1 LPLLL
6 RTLERAGTI
15 SDNSRAISGRE
26 HLPEGRVTFLFTD
39 VEGSTRLLEQH
50 PADYGRLIARHH
62 ELLAGAVERHGG
74 VVFETIGDAVYAAFA
89 DAAGAVGAAGEAQLA
104 LLREDWGPL
113 EAVRVRMGLH
123 TGQVERRGAHYFGPA
138 LYRCARLMATAHGG
152 QTVMSETTATLVDG
166 SLGDG
171 TRLIDLGM
179 HQLKDL
185 QEPERVYQLARAGL
199 PDEFPPLRSAGGRPN
214 NLPADVKTFVGRQE
228 ELESVRGLLLSPGV
242 RVVTLTG
249 VGGSGKT
256 RLALR
261 VAESLFEPFKDGVYV
276 VDLAPLATP
285 GLVVPAVAEVLRVP
299 GTAGRS
305 LIDSLAT
312 NLTGKRLLLV
322 LDNFEHVLAA
332 APDVAS
338 ILASARDV
346 AVLAT
351 SRAPLRVQGERELH
365 VNPLPL
371 PPPEAGQDEV
381 LRSPAVQLFVER
393 AREIRG
399 EFELGEKNA
408 TPIAEICRR
417 LDGLPL
423 AIELAA
429 ARTRLL
435 QPGTLLERLEDRLG
449 LLTEG
454 PADAPSRQRTLRDAI
469 AWSYDLLEDR
479 ERTLLRRLAVFR
491 GGCSLEAAENVCG
504 GDAFAALSNLA
515 EHSLIVTHWNELGE
529 PRFELL
535 ETVAEYAREQLAATE
550 EGDELARR
558 HAAYYADLAERAEPS
573 LYTDARGPW
582 FIRLA
587 EDRDNIRAAL
597 AWSVDRDEA
606 AVGLRILGALW
617 LWWWTAFMEGWS
629 WADRVLELP
638 SAAEPTSARASA
650 LFVAEICAAGAGD
663 LRATRRYA
671 EEVVALSRSLGED
684 RWLALAQAL
693 GSGALA
699 GITAAGD
706 FGDLDRSEGV
716 IRVRR
721 LCEEAIEVGSRT
733 GDPWVAAWA
742 RMISGLVVL
751 LAGDPTATPAWEA
764 EAMSEFARLG
774 DSWSRASGSMAMA
787 FALVQLGELGQAG
800 EALDGSVPALLRVGD
815 LKMASGCLIAHGLI
829 ARFTGRLDDAER
841 HYREALELCVKA
853 GDPANAPVC
862 LEGIAAAI
870 APRDPAAAAR
880 LLGAARSLFEAG
892 NIPIMPGFEVFYEG
906 TREALAEGLGEETME
921 LLRAEGAARARTA
934 DLASIA
940 AAKRLDAG

>member
-1 LPLLL
+1 MLSLSRPLLL
-6 RTLERAGTI
+6 RALEPAGSISENWRTI
-15 SDNSRAISGRE
+15 PGRE
-26 HLPEGRVTFLFTD
+26 HLLPEGRVTFLFTD

-89 DAAGAVGAAGEAQLA
+89 DAAGAVEAAGEAQLA
-104 LLREDWGPL
+104 LLREDWEPL
-113 EAVRVRMGLH
+113 GEVKVRMGLH

-152 QTVMSETTATLVDG
+152 QTVMSGTTATLVEG

-171 TRLIDLGM
+171 ARLIDLGM

-185 QEPERVYQLARAGL
+185 QEPERAYQLAGPGL

-214 NLPADVKTFVGRQE
+214 NLPADVRTFVGRQD
-228 ELESVRGLLLSPGV
+228 ELESVRRLLLSPGV

-249 VGGSGKT
+249 PGGSGKT

-261 VAESLFEPFKDGVYV
+261 AAESLLEPFKDGVYL
-276 VDLAPLATP
+276 VDLAPLAAP
-285 GLVVPAVAEVLRVP
+285 ALVVPAIAEVLRVP
-299 GTAGRS
+299 GSGGRS

-312 NLTGKRLLLV
+312 NLAGKRLLLV

-338 ILASARDV
+338 ILASTREV

-365 VNPLPL
+365 VEPLPV
-371 PPPEAGQDEV
+371 PPPEAGPDDVQ
-381 LRSPAVQLFVER
+381 RSPAAQLFVER

-399 EFELGEKNA
+399 DFELGEENA
-408 TPIAEICRR
+408 APIAEICRR

-435 QPGTLLERLEDRLG
+435 QPATLLERLEDRLG

-454 PADAPSRQRTLRDAI
+454 PADAPSRQRTLRNAI
-469 AWSYDLLEDR
+469 SWSYDLLEDR

-491 GGCSLEAAENVCG
+491 GGCSLEAAEKVCG
-504 GDAFAALSNLA
+504 GDAFAALTVLA
-515 EHSLIVTHWNELGE
+515 EQSLVVTRWNQLGE

-535 ETVAEYAREQLAATE
+535 ETVAEFAREQLVE
-550 EGDELARR
+550 SGEGHELARR
-558 HAAYYADLAERAEPS
+558 HAHYFVELAEAAGPF
-573 LYTDARGPW
+573 LFTDARGPW
-582 FIRLA
+582 FIRLG
-587 EDRDNIRAAL
+587 EDRDNVRAAL
-597 AWSVDRDEA
+597 GWSVEHDEA
-606 AVGLRILGALW
+606 EVGLRILVALW
-617 LWWWTAFMEGWS
+617 LWWWTVFMEGWS
-629 WADRVLELP
+629 WADRVLGLP
-638 SAAEPTSARASA
+638 SAAEPTPARAGA
-650 LFVAEICAAGAGD
+650 LFVAEICAAGAGNPEAI
-663 LRATRRYA
+663 RPYA
-671 EEVVALSRSLGED
+671 EEAVSLSRSLGED
-684 RWLALAQAL
+684 RWLALAQAV
-693 GSGALA
+693 GAGVLA
-699 GITAAGD
+699 GASGG
-706 FGDLDRSEGV
+706 FGDIDPAEGL
-716 IRVRR
+716 RR
-721 LCEEAIEVGSRT
+721 TRALSEEAIEVGSRT

-742 RMISGLVVL
+742 KMISGLIVL
-751 LAGDPTATPAWEA
+751 IAGDPTPVPAWEA
-764 EAMSEFARLG
+764 DAMSEFARLG
-774 DSWSRASGSMAMA
+774 DSWSRASGSMALA
-787 FALVQLGELGQAG
+787 FALLQLGELERAE
-800 EALDGSVPALLRVGD
+800 EALDGSVPALLGVGD

-829 ARFTGRLDDAER
+829 ARFSGRLEDAEG

-862 LEGIAAAI
+862 LEGIAAVT

-880 LLGAARSLFEAG
+880 LLGAAGALFEAG
-892 NIPIMPGFEVFYEG
+892 NIPLMPGFELFYEG
-906 TREALAEGLGEETME
+906 TRAALAEGLGEEAAE
-921 LLRAEGAARARTA
+921 ALRAEGAASAETA
-934 DLASIA
+934 DILEIA
-940 AAKRLDAG
+940 AV

>member
-1 LPLLL
+1 V
-6 RTLERAGTI
+6 RDVAAMRALEPTRSI
-15 SDNSRAISGRE
+15 SDNSRTIAGRE

-50 PADYGRLIARHH
+50 PADYGRLITRHH
-62 ELLAGAVERHGG
+62 ELLAAAVARHAG

-89 DAAGAVGAAGEAQLA
+89 DAGQAVEAAGEGQLA
-104 LLREDWGPL
+104 LRREDWGPL
-113 EAVRVRMGLH
+113 EEVKVRMGIH
-123 TGQVERRGAHYFGPA
+123 TGQVERRGAHYFGRA

-152 QTVMSETTATLVDG
+152 QTVMSEATAVLVEG

-171 TRLIDLGM
+171 ARLIDLGM

-185 QEPERVYQLARAGL
+185 QEPERVYQLVRPGL
-199 PDEFPPLRSAGGRPN
+199 AEEFPPLRSVGGRPN
-214 NLPADVKTFVGRQE
+214 NLPADVRTFVGRQQ
-228 ELESVRGLLLSPGV
+228 ELEAARGLLLSPGV
-242 RVVTLTG
+242 RIVTLTG
-249 VGGSGKT
+249 AGGSGKT

-261 VAESLFEPFKDGVYV
+261 VAESLLEPFTDGVYL
-276 VDLAPLATP
+276 VDLAPLAAP
-285 GLVVPAVAEVLRVP
+285 ELVVPAVAEVLRVP
-299 GTAGRS
+299 GAAGRS

-312 NLTGKRLLLV
+312 NLAGKRLLLV
-322 LDNFEHVLAA
+322 LDNFEHVLGA

-338 ILASARDV
+338 ILASAPEV

-351 SRAPLRVQGERELH
+351 SRAPLRVQGERELQ
-365 VNPLPL
+365 VSPLPV
-371 PPPEAGQDEV
+371 PPTEAGPDDV

-399 EFELGEKNA
+399 EFEPGEENA
-408 TPIAEICRR
+408 APIAEICRR

-435 QPGTLLERLEDRLG
+435 QPATLLERLEDRLG
-449 LLTEG
+449 LLTQG
-454 PADAPSRQRTLRDAI
+454 PADAPPRQRTLRNAI
-469 AWSYDLLEDR
+469 SWSYDLLEDR

-491 GGCSLEAAENVCG
+491 GGCSLDAAETICG
-504 GDAFAALSNLA
+504 GDAFAALTVLA
-515 EHSLIVTHWNELGE
+515 EHSLVVTRWNELGE

-535 ETVAEYAREQLAATE
+535 ETVAEYAREQLAATGD
-550 EGDELARR
+550 GDEFARR
-558 HAAYYADLAERAEPS
+558 HASYYADLAEAAEPS

-582 FIRLA
+582 FVRLA

-663 LRATRRYA
+663 LSATRRYA
-671 EEVVALSRSLGED
+671 EEVVALSRLLGED
-684 RWLALAQAL
+684 RWFALAQAL
-693 GSGALA
+693 GSGSLA

-706 FGDLDRSEGV
+706 FGDLDRSEGLT
-716 IRVRR
+716 RVRR
-721 LCEEAIEVGSRT
+721 LCEEAIERGSRT

-742 RMISGLVVL
+742 KMISGLVVL
-751 LAGDPTATPAWEA
+751 LAGDPTVTPAWEA
-764 EAMSEFARLG
+764 DAMSEFARLG
-774 DSWSRASGSMAMA
+774 DSWSRASASMAMA
-787 FALVQLGELGQAG
+787 FALVQLGELGQAA
-800 EALDGSVPALLRVGD
+800 EALRGSVPALLGVGD

-829 ARFTGRLDDAER
+829 ARFTGRFEEAER

-862 LEGIAAAI
+862 LEGMASAV

-880 LLGAARSLFEAG
+880 LLGAARSLFDAG
-892 NIPIMPGFEVFYEG
+892 NIPIVPGFELFYEG
-906 TREALAEGLGEETME
+906 TREALAEGLGADTVE

-934 DLASIA
+934 DLAAIA
-940 AAKRLDAG
+940 AT